1 VLISLSR
8 CRKPDNEVEDGAP
21 SNGVKAEVAEKTEV
35 PTTEAQTTETTAP
48 AVTEPA
54 TETKEAEKAVEE
66 PAAPVQPE
74 EKLAEK
80 VEDPLKQE
88 AKVEAPLTEESTV
101 QDIVD
106 KTQASKAGQLP
117 ELETESEGK
126 GKYFTCYESS
136 SKQVSIS

>member
-1 VLISLSR
+1 
-8 CRKPDNEVEDGAP
+8 
-21 SNGVKAEVAEKTEV
+21 V
-35 PTTEAQTTETTAP
+35 PTTEAQTAETTAP
-48 AVTEPA
+48 VVAVAEPV
-54 TETKEAEKAVEE
+54 TETKEAEKAVEK

-80 VEDPLKQE
+80 VEQPLKQE

-106 KTQASKAGQLP
+106 KTQATKAGQLP

-126 GKYFTCYESS
+126 G
-136 SKQVSIS
+136 